1 MLRPLSTFVAP
12 AVTVVV
18 LGMLLSAQGPAVSL
32 TLISSSG
39 RETVRTIESRGQEMV
54 ALDDLARLFH
64 LDVSEDSRA
73 GTTTVS
79 YGGEVIILTPDQQ
92 LVSVA
97 DRLVSLRSAPHR
109 VRDGWVVPLDFL
121 NRALAPIY
129 DQPLELRQRSRLLL
143 VGDVRVPKVSA
154 RYRLRPGGGQFNL
167 EVTPNTAHTVDEE
180 PGRLVVRFQ
189 ADAIDL
195 EALPR
200 PRGELVTGF
209 SSVER
214 SPGIAV
220 ELGPTVGSFTV
231 SSELAPEGGAEI
243 IIELRTRG
251 RDTTDAA
258 PAPSVAPTTVAPF
271 PTPADPLPDFNPV
284 PTVRVVGIDP
294 GHGGGDG
301 GSQGADGA
309 QEKDITLSVARRMR
323 SAIEDRLGLR
333 VILTRNSDE
342 AVGLDERAAI
352 ANNNGADLFISLHA
366 NASARPAATG
376 ADVFYL
382 SIDEYGDE
390 ARELAQ
396 QQGQWLPVVGGGSR
410 EIGLVLWEM
419 AQVRYIEQSAR
430 LADVVEQELRLRV
443 QMNPHAVQQA
453 PFRVLVGANMPAI
466 LIEMGSIS
474 DPEGERRLTSA
485 RFQNEIVE
493 ATVATLIRFREYLE
507 RHARTVANT
516 EYDDAGGAA
525 LLQVREP

>member
-1 MLRPLSTFVAP
+1 MLRALTTFIAP

-18 LGMLLSAQGPAVSL
+18 LGTLLSAQGPAGGL

-39 RETVRTIESRGQEMV
+39 RETVQTLESGDREMV

-97 DRLVSLRSAPHR
+97 GRLVSLRAAPHR
-109 VRDGWVVPLDFL
+109 VRGRWVVPLDFL

-129 DQPLELRQRSRLLL
+129 DEPLELRQRSRLLL
-143 VGDVRVPKVSA
+143 VGDVRVPRVSA
-154 RYRLRPGGGQFNL
+154 RYRPSPDGGQL
-167 EVTPNTAHTVDEE
+167 TLGVTPNAAHTIDEE

-209 SSVER
+209 SSVD
-214 SPGIAV
+214 SAPGIAV
-220 ELGPTVGSFTV
+220 ELGPTFDSFAV
-231 SSELAPEGGAEI
+231 SSELEPQGGVELM
-243 IIELRTRG
+243 IEFRTRG
-251 RDTTDAA
+251 RDTTDAT
-258 PAPSVAPTTVAPF
+258 PATSVSPTPVAPF
-271 PTPADPLPDFNPV
+271 PTSADPLPDFNTAR
-284 PTVRVVGIDP
+284 TVRVVAIDP
-294 GHGGGDG
+294 GHGGDDR
-301 GSQGADGA
+301 GSLGADGA

-323 SAIEDRLGLR
+323 SAIEGSLGLR
-333 VILTRNSDE
+333 VILTRNRDE
-342 AVGLDERAAI
+342 TVDLDERAAI
-352 ANNNGADLFISLHA
+352 ANNTGADLFISLHV

-396 QQGQWLPVVGGGSR
+396 QPGQRIPVVGGGSR

-419 AQVRYIEQSAR
+419 AQVRYVEQSAR
-430 LADVVEQELRLRV
+430 LADIVEQELRRRV
-443 QMNPHAVQQA
+443 PMNPQAAQQA

-466 LIEMGSIS
+466 LIEMGSIF
-474 DPEGERRLTSA
+474 DPEGESRLTSA
-485 RFQNEIVE
+485 RFQNEVVG
-493 ATVATLIRFREYLE
+493 ATVTTVLRFREYLE
-507 RHARTVANT
+507 RNARAPANT
-516 EYDDAGGAA
+516 EDDDAGGTT
-525 LLQVREP
+525 LLQVREQ